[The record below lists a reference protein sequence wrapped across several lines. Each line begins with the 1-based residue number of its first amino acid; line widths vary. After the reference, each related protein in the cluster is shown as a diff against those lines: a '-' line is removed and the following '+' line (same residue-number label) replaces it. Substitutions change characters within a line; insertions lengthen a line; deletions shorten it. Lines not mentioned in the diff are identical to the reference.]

1 MRDTFAETPLSARLQ
16 EADRQ
21 EEAGGPIIP
30 FHPVLDA
37 QKTTDDEAAER
48 AATQRTADEEAAK
61 RAAAQQEYARQQRE
75 ANASNAQLQ
84 IMKAST
90 NGARNELELVRAGL
104 MAKFELI
111 TSIINLKT
119 DELDDTRKAI
129 LGIDAALQALA

>member
-1 MRDTFAETPLSARLQ
+1 MPDTAIEQEPSLSARLQ

-21 EEAGGPIIP
+21 EQAGEPIIP
-30 FHPVLDA
+30 FRPVRDA
-37 QKTTDDEAAER
+37 EEEAA
-48 AATQRTADEEAAK
+48 QQAAK

-75 ANASNAQLQ
+75 ASASNAQLQ

-119 DELDDTRKAI
+119 DELHDTRKAI
-129 LGIDAALQALA
+129 LSVDAALEALA